1 MSRFK
6 LIPAITIENGYAYDD
21 SDEKFKALENDP
33 VRIACMYANNGADE
47 IFIFEKSDSYE
58 NYMKNINI
66 MIAIS
71 DSIDIPILVSGK
83 IDNIDDVKRY
93 LYTGAKKA
101 VLDGRKQSNV
111 EMINAASERFGS
123 DKIAIMIDENFDFS
137 KVKNLKYEG
146 ASLVIANNCAEKV
159 IGNGIKVMA
168 LNGTNSF
175 DDIVSFAENE
185 KVYGVSHKDFNLE
198 FDFMNFKQ
206 QLKEQGIKVAILES
220 ELPFDQFKLNSDG
233 LIPVVVQ
240 DYKTDKVLML
250 AYMNEDSF
258 NLTVKTGKMTY
269 YSRSRNEIWV
279 KGLTSG
285 HFQYVKELRIDCDKD
300 TILAKVRQV
309 GVPCHTGAETCFF
322 NELVSTD
329 YEKDNPLKVFETVY
343 KTIKDRKINPKEGS
357 YTNYLFDRGID
368 KIIKKLGEEAIEIL
382 ISAKNSETNEVKYE
396 ISDFMYHL
404 MVLMIEK
411 DVTWKDITKELSR
424 R

>member
-6 LIPAITIENGYAYDD
+6 LIPSITIENGIVCDNH
-21 SDEKFKALENDP
+21 EKIEILDRDP
-33 VRIACMYANNGADE
+33 VKVACMYANNGADE
-47 IFIFEKSDSYE
+47 LFIIEKSDSFD

-66 MIAIS
+66 MISIS
-71 DSIDIPILVSGK
+71 DNIDIPILVFG
-83 IDNIDDVKRY
+83 NIEKNEDIKRY

-101 VLDGRKQSNV
+101 VLDGRKESNL
-111 EMINAASERFGS
+111 EMIKAASERFGS
-123 DKIAIMIDENFDFS
+123 DKIAIMIDETFDFS

-175 DDIVSFAENE
+175 DDIVNFAGNE
-185 KVYGVSHKDFNLE
+185 KVYGISHKDFNPD

-206 QLKEQGIKVAILES
+206 QLKEQQIKVNILES
-220 ELPFDQFKLNSDG
+220 EMNFSQFKLNESG

-250 AYMNEDSF
+250 AYMNEDAY
-258 NLTVKTGKMTY
+258 NLTIKTGRMTY
-269 YSRSRNEIWV
+269 YSRSRDEIWV

-322 NELVSTD
+322 NELVATD
-329 YEKDNPLKVFETVY
+329 YEKDNPLKVFEEVY
-343 KTIKDRKINPKEGS
+343 KIIKDRKLNPKEGS

-368 KIIKKLGEEAIEIL
+368 KIIKKLGEEAIEI
-382 ISAKNSETNEVKYE
+382 IIAAKNSETNEVKYE